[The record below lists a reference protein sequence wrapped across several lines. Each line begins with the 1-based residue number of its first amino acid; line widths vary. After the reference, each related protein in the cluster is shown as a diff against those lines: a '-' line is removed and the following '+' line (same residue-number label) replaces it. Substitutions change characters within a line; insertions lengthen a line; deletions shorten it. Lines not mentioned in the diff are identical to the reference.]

1 MRNQGFGAGAR
12 RQPGGVR
19 VILLAAALAA
29 LVAGAGCGDDGGA
42 LPDAAPAD
50 AAPSNVTTDH
60 CTYQPMTATAR
71 AGGTMAPGALSA
83 GAAER
88 VLDVPVGTALGGYTG
103 RAGFLG
109 DAGEVDLRKNA
120 WSGSFNPSVG
130 VVTRPRA
137 KALALTTDGAGGDT
151 VIIVKVDAIFAYE
164 GLLFDLEE
172 RLGADFAGKVLYA
185 TSHSHSA
192 WAQHTGHSA
201 LKLGSGELRAVV
213 YDRVLAGMEAAAR
226 AALAARV
233 PARLGVFSTDAFDPG
248 NTITRDR
255 RGENNDLM
263 GGPRKDDRMFLIRV
277 DNAAGDPIAAVPIY
291 GVHGTIN
298 DQDNPLATTEAAGAA
313 ERMLETRLPI
323 DVVVM
328 HLQSAGADTSP
339 TPRGGVDCAVEPGR
353 PSDPCFSWTTE
364 EGHGQAA
371 AAQLLAAWE
380 QAGEGMQDTLALEMV
395 TRSVEL
401 GPDPATFTIRDGAL
415 AYAPFDL
422 GRLPDGQVF
431 DGSGNLISPIDE
443 FNAPVGAA
451 LCETDTPTFPAAVIP
466 GAEGIVPYGSCQL
479 LDVAGDIL
487 EQVFRI
493 PFEVTPT
500 GPICQSTRTN
510 LSALRLGD
518 HVIGTLPGE
527 VSVLIADKVRATSP
541 VAAANT
547 IVVGYAQGHVGY
559 LMAPEDW
566 ALGGYEPSVTFWGP
580 LEAEYLA
587 EQLADLMPAV
597 MTPAREDGTTGG
609 RDRLAT
615 ARATDDLPIDDPA
628 PMAGTVATTPPGF
641 IWLRSGTPTTGQ
653 PAPTVSRL
661 SGIATFVWNGDDPLV
676 KTPVVRV
683 ERETAPSVWA
693 PLTRAGGRVV
703 EDGEVV
709 LAYTPQPLRRMTGMP
724 QIHTWAVEFQAVS
737 PWSAAAA
744 ARPGNLPLGRY
755 RFHVEGDG
763 WTLDSDPFEVVGGGL
778 EASATRPSATSA
790 RVTVTIHAPR
800 GWRLLDPALPSNRPV
815 PLRAT
820 AITVAFLGASGN
832 VLATA
837 TGTTD
842 AGGVATVD
850 GGAAATG
857 ATQVRVTDADGN
869 VAPPAAL

>member
-1 MRNQGFGAGAR
+1 MR
-12 RQPGGVR
+12 PVR
-19 VILLAAALAA
+19 APHALPALALLAASLSGCGGCDSPSATPDAGAPDASHQVTTDLCDYVPMEAT
-29 LVAGAGCGDDGGA
+29 AGAGGD
-42 LPDAAPAD
+42 
-50 AAPSNVTTDH
+50 VT
-60 CTYQPMTATAR
+60 A
-71 AGGTMAPGALSA
+71 GALSA
-83 GAAER
+83 GAAEA
-88 VLDVPVGTALGGYTG
+88 VLHVPVGTALGGYTG

-172 RLGADFAGKVLYA
+172 RLGPDFAGKVLYA

-313 ERMLETRLPI
+313 ERMLETQLPI

-431 DGSGNLISPIDE
+431 DGNGNLISPIDE

-451 LCETDTPTFPAAVIP
+451 LCETGHPDLPGRGHPRRRGHRAVRLVPAARRRRRHP
-466 GAEGIVPYGSCQL
+466 R
-479 LDVAGDIL
+479 AGL
-487 EQVFRI
+487 PHPVR
-493 PFEVTPT
+493 
-500 GPICQSTRTN
+500 
-510 LSALRLGD
+510 GD
-518 HVIGTLPGE
+518 P
-527 VSVLIADKVRATSP
+527 DR
-541 VAAANT
+541 
-547 IVVGYAQGHVGY
+547 
-559 LMAPEDW
+559 
-566 ALGGYEPSVTFWGP
+566 
-580 LEAEYLA
+580 
-587 EQLADLMPAV
+587 ADLPEH
-597 MTPAREDGTTGG
+597 PH
-609 RDRLAT
+609 
-615 ARATDDLPIDDPA
+615 
-628 PMAGTVATTPPGF
+628 
-641 IWLRSGTPTTGQ
+641 Q
-653 PAPTVSRL
+653 PV
-661 SGIATFVWNGDDPLV
+661 
-676 KTPVVRV
+676 
-683 ERETAPSVWA
+683 
-693 PLTRAGGRVV
+693 
-703 EDGEVV
+703 
-709 LAYTPQPLRRMTGMP
+709 
-724 QIHTWAVEFQAVS
+724 
-737 PWSAAAA
+737 
-744 ARPGNLPLGRY
+744 
-755 RFHVEGDG
+755 
-763 WTLDSDPFEVVGGGL
+763 
-778 EASATRPSATSA
+778 
-790 RVTVTIHAPR
+790 
-800 GWRLLDPALPSNRPV
+800 
-815 PLRAT
+815 
-820 AITVAFLGASGN
+820 
-832 VLATA
+832 
-837 TGTTD
+837 
-842 AGGVATVD
+842 
-850 GGAAATG
+850 GAAPG
-857 ATQVRVTDADGN
+857 
-869 VAPPAAL
+869 